1 LSQTFEKMDKLLN
14 QTTIDNSIK
23 LLGEL
28 DVTAQLA
35 AKIALPLGCLYLTGK
50 ALATVWR
57 RFLGPLL
64 LGEIRWK
71 EMGSWAVVAGAS
83 YGIGGEYAK
92 ELAKRG
98 MNVLIIG
105 HDEAGLKEV
114 ETSIKR
120 SCSVKVKV
128 LKADF
133 SDGMVGFN
141 AAKDAMEGLD
151 IGVLINT
158 AALDLPCGTF
168 DMMDGGDMKRLI
180 DVNCGTPTVMMSFVL
195 PKMLKKRKGVIIN
208 FGSFVGEAN
217 CPRPTVYP
225 STKTFCHKLTR
236 DLQVCYQ
243 NSGVIFQTVMPG
255 VVGSPMAYNLP
266 ESLLIPKPESYTKS
280 LIKTVGWVDETCGYI
295 PHDIQLATM
304 KALNFIFGDFSYLSY
319 YPVYHTKAQMSAKK
333 TN

>member
-1 LSQTFEKMDKLLN
+1 MDQLLN
-14 QTTIDNSIK
+14 QTIIDDGIK
-23 LLGEL
+23 LLGQM
-28 DVTAQLA
+28 DITAQLA
-35 AKIALPLGCLYLTGK
+35 SKIAIPLGCLYLSGK

-57 RFLGPLL
+57 RLLGPLL
-64 LGEIRWK
+64 LGEIKWK

-114 ETSIKR
+114 ERSIKQR
-120 SCSVKVKV
+120 YPNVKVKV

-151 IGVLINT
+151 IGVLVNT
-158 AALDLPCGTF
+158 AALDLPAGTF
-168 DMMDGGDMKRLI
+168 DMMDGGEMKRLI
-180 DVNCGTPTVMMSFVL
+180 DVNCGTPTVMMSYVL
-195 PKMLKKRKGVIIN
+195 PKMLKKDKGVIIN

-217 CPRPTVYP
+217 CPNPTNYP
-225 STKTFCHKLTR
+225 ASKTFCHKLTR
-236 DLQVCYQ
+236 DLQVCYKD
-243 NSGVIFQTVMPG
+243 SGVIFQTVMPG

-266 ESLLIPKPESYTKS
+266 ETMLIPKPESYTKS

-304 KALNFIFGDFSYLSY
+304 KVNIAR
-319 YPVYHTKAQMSAKK
+319 V
-333 TN
+333 